1 MPLDAHIS
9 EIIRTARTIAV
20 VGASPKSYR
29 PSNGVARYLMEQ
41 GYEVIPVNP
50 KHDMILGVRAHPD
63 LVAAR
68 EVEGPIDIV
77 DIFRAT
83 KHVLPHVQEA
93 IEIRTKLVWM
103 QVGVVN
109 KEAALLAEAAG
120 IPVVMDRC
128 LRVAHADVKRQRQP

>member
-1 MPLDAHIS
+1 MSLDVQTS
-9 EIIRTARTIAV
+9 EIIRAARTIAV

-63 LVAAR
+63 LLAAR
-68 EVEGPIDIV
+68 ETEGPIDIV
-77 DIFRAT
+77 DIFRAPE
-83 KHVLPHVQEA
+83 HVVPHVEEA
-93 IEIRTKLVWM
+93 VEIRTKLIWM

-109 KEAALLAEAAG
+109 EEAAALARRAG

-128 LRVAHADVKRQRQP
+128 LRVEHAKVKRQRRP